1 MNDSDDQIEAEDDVE
16 RSADAGP
23 DEDDPEAEREGEG
36 EDHPGADETDED
48 GSDEEHEAA
57 ASEAAPARRRSL
69 GPTLFVLGAGLWVV
83 AGALRCSA
91 PKGPTAAIDVDA
103 PEVAVADDEAPGD
116 DDDDDH
122 VAVAPPAPVPAADDV
137 SPIPE
142 EEEDAEDELA
152 PVAPADWAA
161 GAPAPDTVTYTIRRG
176 GSAKNVANLFKIF
189 HHEMTELN
197 PGVDL
202 DAELAP
208 GTSLVVYRRPSDGV
222 SESVGAPS
230 AGSLVGGVPMMS
242 GRGREL
248 KMIPWK
254 SYATAHTVSTLDK
267 ILDQWAARGHAQ
279 PVLVGNMSARD
290 GGRLEPHSTHQ
301 SGRDVDISYI
311 QRLPKGEELNWR
323 EMTQDNLDAAETWAL
338 LELLRES
345 GTVEMVFIDRAV
357 QKLLYDWAV
366 EKGGKSKGQLKRWM
380 EYPRNGPVTSAFIQ
394 HVPGHVDHIHVRFD
408 CPKSQ
413 ARCISKSR

>member
-1 MNDSDDQIEAEDDVE
+1 MHDSDDQIEAVQEADPTARA
-16 RSADAGP
+16 RSDAGDADGEDTGVDGP
-23 DEDDPEAEREGEG
+23 GEDAGDED
-36 EDHPGADETDED
+36 ADEGDED
-48 GSDEEHEAA
+48 AA
-57 ASEAAPARRRSL
+57 ASEPVPRRRSI
-69 GPTLFVLGAGLWVV
+69 GPTLLVLGAGLWVV

-91 PKGPTAAIDVDA
+91 PKGPTAAIDLET
-103 PEVAVADDEAPGD
+103 PEVAVADDDGPGD
-116 DDDDDH
+116 GDDADDE
-122 VAVAPPAPVPAADDV
+122 VAVAPAAPVPAADDAA
-137 SPIPE
+137 PIPE
-142 EEEDAEDELA
+142 EEEDAEEDLPPA
-152 PVAPADWAA
+152 APADWAA

-189 HHEMTELN
+189 HHEMTDLN
-197 PGVDL
+197 PSIDL

-208 GTSLVVYRRPSDGV
+208 GTKLVVYRRPSDGV

-230 AGSLVGGVPMMS
+230 AGSLVGGVPMMD
-242 GRGREL
+242 GPGREL

-323 EMTQDNLDAAETWAL
+323 EMTKDNLDAAETWAL

-345 GTVEMVFIDRAV
+345 GTVEMVFIDRDV

-366 EKGGKSKGQLKRWM
+366 EKGGKSKGALKRWM
-380 EYPRNGPVTSAFIQ
+380 EYPRNGPVSSAFIQ

-413 ARCISKSR
+413 TRCHSKSR